1 MWNELQTSMTDDAL
15 AEKLVHHY
23 SADGEAANET
33 QDEIQDQ
40 TQDKIKYQVQDQIQ
54 DQIRQDVKQF
64 VQELLSLGILQE
76 CLRPCCAEDAD
87 DVTCVY
93 PT

>member
-1 MWNELQTSMTDDAL
+1 MAKRLM
-15 AEKLVHHY
+15 KLK
-23 SADGEAANET
+23 
-33 QDEIQDQ
+33 DEIQDQ
-40 TQDKIKYQVQDQIQ
+40 TQDKIQNQMQ

-93 PT
+93 PTKRAVC